1 MFTEGSLTMPN
12 WQEVLSEIRS
22 KDAELTHSA
31 KNAVDEVRHGY
42 LRALHEKTGRNVI
55 GYYSGWLSNPHVPG
69 IEVNDEDK
77 AAFMMAIHGLDSTKG
92 LDLILHTPGGGISA
106 AESLVDYL
114 RRIFGNNIRAIVPH
128 LAMSAGTMIAC
139 TCQSIVM
146 GKHSNLGPIDPQL
159 DGLPA
164 AAVTKE
170 IERALKEIKDDQNRI
185 NFWQFVLSKYAPTFV
200 GQCEQAVKLSEEF
213 VRKGLLD
220 NMLKGDPDAEQKA
233 NKIVKGLSDV
243 DDNKSHSRHIHI
255 DKCERLGLKI
265 ERLETDQELQE
276 AILTV
281 HHCFMHGLTI
291 SGAAKMVE
299 NHNGAAF
306 IKIPD

>member
-1 MFTEGSLTMPN
+1 MPN
-12 WQEVLSEIRS
+12 WQQVLSEIRA
-22 KDAELTHSA
+22 KDAELSHNA

-42 LRALHEKTGRNVI
+42 LAKLHEKTGRNVI

-77 AAFMMAIHGLDSTKG
+77 AAFMMAIHGLDSSKG

-114 RRIFGNNIRAIVPH
+114 RRIFGTDIRAIVPH

-139 TCQSIVM
+139 TCKSIVM

-170 IERALKEIKDDQNRI
+170 IERAIREIKADPDRLH
-185 NFWQFVLSKYAPTFV
+185 FWQFVLSKYAPTFV
-200 GQCEQAVKLSEEF
+200 GQCEQAVRLSEEF
-213 VRKGLLD
+213 VRKRLLD
-220 NMLKGDPDAEQKA
+220 NMLKDQENAEEIA
-233 NKIVKGLSDV
+233 NAIVQGLSDV
-243 DDNKSHSRHIHI
+243 EDNKSHSRHIHI

-265 ERLETDQELQE
+265 ERLEEDQELQE
-276 AILTV
+276 AVLTV
-281 HHCFMHGLTI
+281 HHCFMHGLAI

-306 IKIPD
+306 IKVAD

>member
-1 MFTEGSLTMPN
+1 MPN
-12 WQEVLSEIRS
+12 WQQVLSEIRA
-22 KDAELTHSA
+22 KDAELTHNA

-42 LRALHEKTGRNVI
+42 LKKLHEKTGRNVI
-55 GYYSGWLSNPHVPG
+55 GYYSGWLSNPYAPG

-77 AAFMMAIHGLDSTKG
+77 AAFMMAIHGLDSSLG
-92 LDLILHTPGGGISA
+92 LDLILHTPGGGIAA

-114 RRIFGNNIRAIVPH
+114 RRIFGCDIRAIVPH

-139 TCQSIVM
+139 TCKSIIM

-159 DGLPA
+159 NGLPA

-170 IERALKEIKDDQNRI
+170 IERAIEEIKEDPARL
-185 NFWQFVLSKYAPTFV
+185 NFWQFVLSKYDPTFV
-200 GQCEQAVKLSEEF
+200 GQCEQAVRLSEEF
-213 VRKGLLD
+213 VRQRLLD
-220 NMLKGDPDAEQKA
+220 NMLSSDDDAENKA
-233 NKIVKGLSDV
+233 ERIVKGLSDV

-255 DKCERLGLKI
+255 DKCEELGLKI
-265 ERLETDQELQE
+265 EKLEDDQELQE
-276 AILTV
+276 AVLTV
-281 HHCFMHGLTI
+281 HHCFMHGLSL

-306 IKIPD
+306 IKIAE